1 VSDTVTRTAAVPAT
15 RPSAS
20 RPAAASTKRTAERSA
35 PEPEPERPGGERA
48 GWTFLTNHLHVLLCI
63 TRDPTIRLRDVASQ
77 VGITERAT
85 QSIVADLVSAGYL
98 DRVKVGRRNQYEV
111 NGSIPLRH
119 PLERHHS
126 VSSLLEVLMLPS
138 DPKPARAKRS

>member
-1 VSDTVTRTAAVPAT
+1 M
-15 RPSAS
+15 
-20 RPAAASTKRTAERSA
+20 
-35 PEPEPERPGGERA
+35 
-48 GWTFLTNHLHVLLCI
+48 TNHLHVLLCI
-63 TRDPTIRLRDVASQ
+63 SRDPTVRLRDVASQ

-98 DRVKVGRRNQYEV
+98 DRVKVGRRNQYQV

-126 VSSLLEVLMLPS
+126 VASLLEMLMLPT
-138 DPKPARAKRS
+138 DPKLPRPRRS